1 MNILVNF
8 LKIEKKEICVVHLAM
23 IKNIQIYISLNLPLK
38 LQRYMYMYRIYQFM
52 IVCKAIKLHN

>member
-38 LQRYMYMYRIYQFM
+38 LQRYMYRIYQFM